1 MAILVLCKY
10 IFFFFFFFSNS
21 SFLHSKI
28 SFGNFGIGEEKA
40 GYYIL
45 INFENSRHFEFP
57 YFRRFKL
64 GARKRALV
72 LASMATLDTCPE
84 TRRWNR
90 TAASETHIKAVDK
103 RKGALIVRRS
113 IHEVAGY
120 GYTYVLR
127 CAYTP
132 TRVYTSPH
140 TRCDY
145 SRVHVWCT
153 CVITNTVESE
163 SCHAWSRHIY
173 VLQHDGMVSG
183 SGE

>member
-1 MAILVLCKY
+1 MQIHILLFL
-10 IFFFFFFFSNS
+10 FFFEFFFP
-21 SFLHSKI
+21 SFEN
-28 SFGNFGIGEEKA
+28 FFRNFGIGEEKA

-72 LASMATLDTCPE
+72 LASMAGATLDTCPE

-103 RKGALIVRRS
+103 RKGALIVRRSS